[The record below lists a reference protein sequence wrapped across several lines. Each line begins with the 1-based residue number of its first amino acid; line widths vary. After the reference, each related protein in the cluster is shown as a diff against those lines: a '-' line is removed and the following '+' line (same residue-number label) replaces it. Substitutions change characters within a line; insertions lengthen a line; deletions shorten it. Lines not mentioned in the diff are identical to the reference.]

1 MRLMMG
7 LLLAAAVAIAGLW
20 WYADALNDD
29 LEQQTRI
36 NGTLS
41 AGIESRDTA
50 ITRLQKEALDQ
61 AQAELALRQSLTAAG
76 RLALTRE
83 QRIQGLL
90 NENQTLRDWYGT
102 ALPDV
107 VIRLHQR
114 PAFGRTADYL
124 RWLSDGE
131 QLPNAGE
138 PAQK

>member
-1 MRLMMG
+1 MRLMMA
-7 LLLAAAVAIAGLW
+7 LLLAAAVAITGLC
-20 WYADALNDD
+20 WYAATLNDD

-36 NGTLS
+36 NGTLA
-41 AGIESRDTA
+41 AGIESRDTT
-50 ITRLQKEALDQ
+50 ITRLQQEAQDQ
-61 AQAELALRQSLTAAG
+61 ARAELALRQALTAAG

-90 NENQTLRDWYGT
+90 NENQTLRDWYGA

-114 PAFGRTADYL
+114 PAFASAADYL

-131 QLPNAGE
+131 QLPDAGE